1 MCLYPKIMLNPK
13 YKPNKKNK
21 GKPPICTDERLRY
34 VSVGCGQC
42 YECRKQKASQWKVR
56 MMEEIRHDKTGQYI
70 TLTFSPEKYEYYKN
84 KSEINEDDNEL
95 ATSAVRDCLE
105 RIRKK
110 TKKSMKHWLITE
122 LGHTGT
128 ERIHI
133 HGIIWGENAR
143 ELIEEKWQ
151 NGWIY
156 IGDYV
161 NEKTINYIIK
171 YVTKV
176 DTDHREFKGKILC
189 SAGIGK
195 NYINRVDIVR
205 NQYKK
210 NRTNETY
217 RARNGLKYALPL
229 YYRNKLYTEEERE
242 KIWIEKI
249 EKGEKWV
256 CGEKVN
262 IDDEKAYIR
271 LLNEWRKKTER
282 IYQFNEQK
290 WNEEKYLKKLKKMRE
305 NLENKNKELSL

>member
-1 MCLYPKIMLNPK
+1 MLNPK

-21 GKPPICTDERLRY
+21 GIPPICTDERLRY
-34 VSVGCGQC
+34 VSVGCGKC

-56 MMEEIRHDKTGQYI
+56 MMEEIRHDKTGLFI
-70 TLTFSPEKYEYYKN
+70 TLTFNPEKYEYYKN

-95 ATSAVRDCLE
+95 ATSAVRDFLE

-110 TKKSMKHWLITE
+110 TKKSIKHWFITE
-122 LGHTGT
+122 KGHTGT
-128 ERIHI
+128 NRIHI
-133 HGIIWGENAR
+133 HGIIWGENAE
-143 ELIEEKWQ
+143 ELTREKWQ
-151 NGWIY
+151 NGFVF

-171 YVTKV
+171 YVTKTDV
-176 DTDHREFKGKILC
+176 DNKDFFGKILC

-195 NYINRVDIVR
+195 NYINRTDIER
-205 NQYKK
+205 NKYIPNETK
-210 NRTNETY
+210 ETY
-217 RARNGLKYALPL
+217 RTRDGLKYALPL
-229 YYRNKLYTEEERE
+229 YYRNKIYTEEERE
-242 KIWIEKI
+242 ALWIEKI

-262 IDDEKAYIR
+262 IDDEEAYIR

-290 WNEEKYLKKLKKMRE
+290 WNELQYLKKLKKMRE
-305 NLENKNKELSL
+305 NLDKKK

>member
-56 MMEEIRHDKTGQYI
+56 MMEEIRHDKTGLYI
-70 TLTFSPEKYEYYKN
+70 TLTFSPEKHEYYKN

-110 TKKSMKHWLITE
+110 TKKSIKHWSITE

-151 NGWIY
+151 NGWIWV
-156 IGDYV
+156 GEYV
-161 NEKTINYIIK
+161 NQKTINYIIK
-171 YVTKV
+171 YVHKV
-176 DTDHREFKGKILC
+176 DKDHKEFTPKVLT
-189 SAGIGK
+189 SAGIGRE
-195 NYINRVDIVR
+195 YINRSDAE
-205 NQYKK
+205 K
-210 NRTNETY
+210 NKYNEKTKESY
-217 RARNGLKYALPL
+217 TFRNGTESSLPI
-229 YYRNKLYTEEERE
+229 YYRS
-242 KIWIEKI
+242 KI
-249 EKGEKWV
+249 
-256 CGEKVN
+256 
-262 IDDEKAYIR
+262 
-271 LLNEWRKKTER
+271 
-282 IYQFNEQK
+282 
-290 WNEEKYLKKLKKMRE
+290 
-305 NLENKNKELSL
+305 S